1 MWKAEGVCGGV
12 FLVAQVEE
20 WTSME
25 SQVAAEVGTEN
36 CWEFEISV
44 PLLDL
49 ERDEKTPFRTCN
61 LTRTR
66 LKVPML

>member
-1 MWKAEGVCGGV
+1 MGV

-49 ERDEKTPFRTCN
+49 ERD
-61 LTRTR
+61 
-66 LKVPML
+66 